1 MDSSN
6 GDDDAHSGDT
16 ETGIRYAIV
25 HLKGHIVRLL
35 DTPTVLA
42 TFSATTRIAT
52 LMAAIALGSKITAA
66 VHLTVV
72 RAWLSILATVIVTS
86 GATTRS
92 VILMEAIAPVSR
104 LMWAVHLQDLFVPL
118 TKLPIERATLAAI
131 TRNAS
136 GMTAL
141 VRAVRSAY
149 LLGRVQSSI
158 LTAFRVRTTP
168 HTTAITR

>member
-1 MDSSN
+1 
-6 GDDDAHSGDT
+6 
-16 ETGIRYAIV
+16 
-25 HLKGHIVRLL
+25 
-35 DTPTVLA
+35 
-42 TFSATTRIAT
+42 
-52 LMAAIALGSKITAA
+52 MAAIALGSKITAA

-168 HTTAITR
+168 HTTAITRVAKQQCFVTTSSPQLHSIPKVVMTNYASAVDISTAPKVPITSRSQQELR

>member
-1 MDSSN
+1 
-6 GDDDAHSGDT
+6 
-16 ETGIRYAIV
+16 
-25 HLKGHIVRLL
+25 
-35 DTPTVLA
+35 
-42 TFSATTRIAT
+42 
-52 LMAAIALGSKITAA
+52 MAAIALGSKITAA

-118 TKLPIERATLAAI
+118 TKLPIERATLAAT

-141 VRAVRSAY
+141 VRAVRRAGNCPG
-149 LLGRVQSSI
+149 LVLEHRLRCCIFFPPDELCLGPYEVGG
-158 LTAFRVRTTP
+158 
-168 HTTAITR
+168 